1 MTPITESRPG
11 NHLLESLPREDYAS
25 LAAHLEPVSLARS
38 TVLHQPGDIIRE
50 HYFPINSLISVTVTM
65 RDGRSAE
72 TGLVG
77 KREVS
82 GMNAFLESDATTQTD
97 FVVQVP
103 GEAMRIPADIL
114 RAEFERRKG
123 VRDILLRHTQAMIA
137 QISQNVAC
145 NRLHSL
151 EQRYARWL
159 LEVRDRISSDELAL
173 THKYIAIILG
183 VRRASVTEVSGK
195 FESAG
200 ILKTRRGRTW
210 IVDAERLRKA
220 SCECHESVSGEYE
233 RLFGETAS
241 AHSQGG
247 AGGSGGRS
255 SGGQVGW
262 LGS

>member
-1 MTPITESRPG
+1 MIHEPRPV
-11 NHLLESLPREDYAS
+11 NQLLESLSREDYAS

-38 TVLHQPGDIIRE
+38 TLLHRPGDVIRE
-50 HYFPINSLISVTVTM
+50 HYFPLNSLISVTVTM

-77 KREVS
+77 NREVS
-82 GMNAFLESDATTQTD
+82 GMNAFMEPDATTQTD

-103 GEAMRIPADIL
+103 GDALRIPADIL
-114 RAEFERRKG
+114 RAEFENRKG

-137 QISQNVAC
+137 QISQSVAC

-159 LEVRDRISSDELAL
+159 LEVRDRICSDELAL
-173 THKYIAIILG
+173 THKYISIILG

-195 FESAG
+195 YESAG
-200 ILKTRRGRTW
+200 ILKTRRGRTR
-210 IVDAERLRKA
+210 IIDVERLREA
-220 SCECHESVSGEYE
+220 SCECHGAVSAEYD
-233 RLFGETAS
+233 RLFGKTAAALS
-241 AHSQGG
+241 RAG
-247 AGGSGGRS
+247 ADGSIGGSSGR
-255 SGGQVGW
+255 GVGW